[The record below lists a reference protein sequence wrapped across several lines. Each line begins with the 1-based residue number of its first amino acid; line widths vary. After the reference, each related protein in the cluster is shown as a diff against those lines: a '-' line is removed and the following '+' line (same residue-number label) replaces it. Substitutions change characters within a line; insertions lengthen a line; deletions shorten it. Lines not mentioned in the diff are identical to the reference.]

1 MGASCTTPLVCD
13 GQGAGREVQEAIQ
26 EAVETMEIEGVEVKD
41 NLFEPMKAK
50 YLQKQRPPA
59 GCVVA

>member
-1 MGASCTTPLVCD
+1 M
-13 GQGAGREVQEAIQ
+13 QEAIQ